1 MMPTGIGRR
10 HDTGRRPPVPG
21 MPSLPRRGQSRNL
34 PLAALIPGLQDL
46 FPQGARGAG
55 SAGQPPSSL
64 RENIYAA
71 RDRQVCGPALAPGP
85 GRTAGNGTA
94 SRAATQAAAV
104 PASIQEVHPVDS
116 VSITLD
122 GTLYNDPRPFTTST
136 GTAGVSLWLEL
147 PPARSNGDAKSRYLE
162 VIAFGTLATNVA
174 ASLRAH
180 DRITVRGD
188 DFRARARHDKTRSA
202 DDDAGIRSFVVV
214 TARDISPSLIH
225 ESVITGSSARQATR
239 AAAAN
244 GNDTGLPAAEQ
255 ADLKVL
261 AGVTATQ
268 S

>member
-1 MMPTGIGRR
+1 
-10 HDTGRRPPVPG
+10 
-21 MPSLPRRGQSRNL
+21 
-34 PLAALIPGLQDL
+34 
-46 FPQGARGAG
+46 
-55 SAGQPPSSL
+55 
-64 RENIYAA
+64 
-71 RDRQVCGPALAPGP
+71 VCGPALAAGL

-122 GTLYNDPRPFTTST
+122 GTLYNDPRPFTTNA

-147 PPARSNGDAKSRYLE
+147 PPPARSHGDAKSRYLE
-162 VIAFGTLATNVA
+162 VIAYGTLATNVA

-180 DRITVRGD
+180 DRITVRAD
-188 DFRARARHDKTRSA
+188 DFRARARHDKTRNA
-202 DDDAGIRSFVVV
+202 DDDASIRSFVVV

-239 AAAAN
+239 AAAASEH
-244 GNDTGLPAAEQ
+244 DSDLPAAEQ